1 MLTDWLNIVF
11 MSFLQKFI
19 YRFNVTPVNI
29 PAGSL
34 VIVYIDMLI
43 LKLTLNQGAR
53 IVKFNKK
60 NKAGEFTLLQEIL
73 KLQ

>member
-1 MLTDWLNIVF
+1 MLTDWLNIAF

-19 YRFNVTPVNI
+19 YRFIVTPVNI

-34 VIVYIDMLI
+34 VIVYIDRLI
-43 LKLTLNQGAR
+43 LKFTSNQGAS

-60 NKAGEFTLLQEIL
+60 NKVGEFTVLQEIL